1 MSKNLKDICRKVV
14 AVGRN
19 YADHAKELGNK
30 VESSPAIFLKP
41 SSCIIEEGKIKL
53 PNGANEVHHE
63 VELGLV
69 IGKSLTNV
77 KAEEVYS
84 AILGY
89 VVALDL
95 TDRPLQNQLKASGLP
110 WTLAKCF
117 DTACPVGPIL
127 PLESLPAGILTSR
140 QEFQKVDNEIWLKV
154 NQLERQRSKLNM
166 MVWTPADL
174 VSIITKRISLQ
185 YGDLIL
191 TGTPAGVGPLKSGDE
206 IEAGLDDLCSIKIS
220 VE

>member
-1 MSKNLKDICRKVV
+1 MEGLMILV

-30 VESSPAIFLKP
+30 VEPSPAIFLKP

-53 PNGANEVHHE
+53 PNGASEVHHE

-77 KAEEVYS
+77 KVYS

-95 TDRPLQNQLKASGLP
+95 TDRLLQNQLKASGLP

-127 PLESLPAGILTSR
+127 PLESLPA
-140 QEFQKVDNEIWLKV
+140 DNEIWLKV

-206 IEAGLDDLCSIKIS
+206 IEAGLDDLCSIKFS

>member
-1 MSKNLKDICRKVV
+1 MSRNLKDICRKIV

-30 VESSPAIFLKP
+30 IESSPVIFLKP
-41 SSCIIEEGKIKL
+41 SSCIIDGGKIKF
-53 PNGANEVHHE
+53 PNGTDEIHHE

-69 IGKSLTNV
+69 IGKSLANV

-95 TDRPLQNQLKASGLP
+95 TDRSLQNQLKASGLP

-117 DTACPVGPIL
+117 DTACPVGSIL
-127 PLESLPAGILTSR
+127 PLDSLPAGILTSR
-140 QEFQKVDNEIWLKV
+140 QEFQNVNNEIWLKV
-154 NQLERQRSKLNM
+154 NQVERQRSKLNM

-191 TGTPAGVGPLKSGDE
+191 TGTPAGVGPLRSGDE
-206 IEAGLDDLCSIKIS
+206 IEAGLDDLCSIKFS

>member
-1 MSKNLKDICRKVV
+1 MGPMKSIMKSNL
-14 AVGRN
+14 
-19 YADHAKELGNK
+19 
-30 VESSPAIFLKP
+30 
-41 SSCIIEEGKIKL
+41 
-53 PNGANEVHHE
+53 
-63 VELGLV
+63 
-69 IGKSLTNV
+69 
-77 KAEEVYS
+77 VYS